1 VVQKDDMR
9 DLVAGIAPIA
19 AGFALAVVI
28 HRSERG
34 RQTR

>member
-1 VVQKDDMR
+1 MR

-19 AGFALAVVI
+19 AGFAIAVVI

-34 RQTR
+34 RPIS